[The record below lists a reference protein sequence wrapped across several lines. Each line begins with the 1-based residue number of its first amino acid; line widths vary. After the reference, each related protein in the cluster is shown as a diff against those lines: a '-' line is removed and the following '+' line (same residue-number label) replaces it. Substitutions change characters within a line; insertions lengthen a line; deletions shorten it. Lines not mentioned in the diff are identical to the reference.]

1 MIDLI
6 EKVLRFGQPPRP
18 PNMLLSWAL
27 GFSMFQPWSYGWVYR
42 KHRTHMNALQYYST
56 IVEPCWDAS
65 KFSTPSSFPQLQR
78 SKTGGPNCCQTTC
91 KSTRRLAGE
100 LPMSVLAAR
109 LAFHKKS
116 SSPVSNEAQWYL
128 TCLSS
133 FSLPRKSP
141 PQVWKHFPHIS
152 VSVSL
157 SVCFKMFVLVFIRF
171 RWFYC
176 FTTVSVF
183 HWWLSSSTWPKLGEL
198 LEYSSTAGLCG
209 SDLQLWVVL
218 DQGRLAI
225 CKRIFPFVWKKIQP
239 PSNFF

>member
-1 MIDLI
+1 M
-6 EKVLRFGQPPRP
+6 LR
-18 PNMLLSWAL
+18 
-27 GFSMFQPWSYGWVYR
+27 R
-42 KHRTHMNALQYYST
+42 KQIFHTFVFPT
-56 IVEPCWDAS
+56 AS
-65 KFSTPSSFPQLQR
+65 AKQNRGPQLL
-78 SKTGGPNCCQTTC
+78 PNHLQVHQTPG
-91 KSTRRLAGE
+91 RW
-100 LPMSVLAAR
+100 AADVCASR
-109 LAFHKKS
+109 PIAFHKKS

-141 PQVWKHFPHIS
+141 PQVWKHFPQIIS

-171 RWFYC
+171 GWFCC

-183 HWWLSSSTWPKLGEL
+183 LWWLSSSTWPKLGEL

-225 CKRIFPFVWKKIQP
+225 CKRIFPFVWKKYP
-239 PSNFF
+239 TP